1 MAVSPA
7 SGDRTV
13 GPTERNYAAMT
24 AAVAFPQR
32 TCPHCGALVTTP
44 FCTACGC
51 DAAGLDLPLVR
62 PSAEALAA
70 MRRLNVGAALL
81 PGFWTFAHGAPVLG
95 TLFWLAFFP
104 LPPIS
109 LGIMVYLLF
118 TGNRVA
124 LQRRRFA
131 DPAEFARVQ
140 RAWLVAGL
148 ASFPVMLFAL
158 VTCLY
163 VLAVLV
169 AMIGGQ

>member
-1 MAVSPA
+1 MAP
-7 SGDRTV
+7 TV
-13 GPTERNYAAMT
+13 PNDVAM

-44 FCTACGC
+44 FCVACGC
-51 DAAGLDLPLVR
+51 DAAGLTLPLVR

-70 MRRLNVGAALL
+70 TRRLNWGAALL

-95 TLFWLAFFP
+95 VLFWLAFFP

-131 DPAEFARVQ
+131 DPAEFARVE
-140 RAWLVAGL
+140 RAWLIAGL
-148 ASFPVMLFAL
+148 VSLPLMLIAL
-158 VTCLY
+158 LLWLY
-163 VLAVLV
+163 VLAMLLV
-169 AMIGGQ
+169 MSGEG